1 MTGSSKIDTTSINAK
16 QYDWF
21 RVHKDFMKSKKQ
33 DDLADCFLQ
42 ALWFLKNI

>member
-21 RVHKDFMKSKKQ
+21 RVYKDFMKAKK
-33 DDLADCFLQ
+33 
-42 ALWFLKNI
+42 LWLI